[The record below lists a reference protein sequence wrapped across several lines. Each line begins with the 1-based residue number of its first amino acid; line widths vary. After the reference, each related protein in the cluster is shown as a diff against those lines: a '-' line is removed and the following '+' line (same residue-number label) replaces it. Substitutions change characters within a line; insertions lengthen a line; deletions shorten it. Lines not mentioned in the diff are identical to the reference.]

1 MISSNGCVT
10 HLREMF
16 LKDHSV
22 EVSFLGV
29 WCIVWIHVLCM
40 FQHAIC
46 HLHTKFCIPP
56 SCLNFV
62 FKTNW
67 NYDKRFLFIF
77 DSQLQQ
83 LLLKLIRSKNKKSI
97 PSFSMVVTK
106 FQYSQ
111 VMRIAALPSSPNLN
125 FVPSRTLLLQFIL
138 PWKILTHP
146 AWSNSHNFMEMCMR
160 MCVNSWHMQ
169 TALNS
174 NLCVYHRE
182 RQRDGYLTGC
192 VCLETINPAIAN
204 SITKLFLLPVE
215 NVLQHPHPH
224 KILLIITSLQLLRV
238 GRRVFNQSR
247 WRSTYEGVEADT
259 CRSTHEVFSKV
270 LKIQQQEI
278 REKVHR

>member
-56 SCLNFV
+56 NCLNFV
-62 FKTNW
+62 FKNNW
-67 NYDKRFLFIF
+67 NYDKIFLFIF

-83 LLLKLIRSKNKKSI
+83 LLLKLIRSKNQKSI

-106 FQYSQ
+106 FRYSQ

-146 AWSNSHNFMEMCMR
+146 AWSNSHNF
-160 MCVNSWHMQ
+160 
-169 TALNS
+169 
-174 NLCVYHRE
+174 Y
-182 RQRDGYLTGC
+182 G
-192 VCLETINPAIAN
+192 
-204 SITKLFLLPVE
+204 
-215 NVLQHPHPH
+215 NVHPHVCKFLTHADCSEFKFVCVSQRETERWLPDWLH
-224 KILLIITSLQLLRV
+224 VPWDHQSSYSQL
-238 GRRVFNQSR
+238 
-247 WRSTYEGVEADT
+247 
-259 CRSTHEVFSKV
+259 H
-270 LKIQQQEI
+270 
-278 REKVHR
+278 H

>member
-1 MISSNGCVT
+1 MDRGLTIAQYIHQNTKYHSNQVIVFFYPKPKQMISSNGCVT

-56 SCLNFV
+56 NCLNFV
-62 FKTNW
+62 FKNNW
-67 NYDKRFLFIF
+67 NYDKIFLFIF

-83 LLLKLIRSKNKKSI
+83 LLLKLIRSKNQKSI

-106 FQYSQ
+106 FRYSQ

-146 AWSNSHNFMEMCMR
+146 AWSNSHNF
-160 MCVNSWHMQ
+160 
-169 TALNS
+169 
-174 NLCVYHRE
+174 Y
-182 RQRDGYLTGC
+182 G
-192 VCLETINPAIAN
+192 
-204 SITKLFLLPVE
+204 
-215 NVLQHPHPH
+215 NVHPHVCKFLTHADCSEFKFVCVSQRETERWLPDWLH
-224 KILLIITSLQLLRV
+224 VPWDHQSSYSQL
-238 GRRVFNQSR
+238 
-247 WRSTYEGVEADT
+247 
-259 CRSTHEVFSKV
+259 H
-270 LKIQQQEI
+270 
-278 REKVHR
+278 H